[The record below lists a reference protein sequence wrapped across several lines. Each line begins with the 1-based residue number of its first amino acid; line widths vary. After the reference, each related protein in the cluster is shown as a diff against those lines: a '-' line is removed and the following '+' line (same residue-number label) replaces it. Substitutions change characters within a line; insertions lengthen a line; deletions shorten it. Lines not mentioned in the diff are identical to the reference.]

1 MHRRRF
7 ALGIAGIAGLPWA
20 LKPQAAQAASI
31 GQPAPAFSVPD
42 VTGRMTKLSDFKGR
56 PVVLEWL
63 NPGCPF
69 VRKHYQGNMQAL
81 QREFTGRGVAWLSI
95 KSTDMASH
103 DYLPAPALA
112 QWVEAQQASPTAVL
126 IDEDGIAGRA
136 MGARVTPHMF
146 IIDTQ
151 GVLVY
156 AGAIDSIASFRV
168 SDINRAT
175 NFVRQGLNELLAGQ
189 RVSAPITQPYGCSI
203 KFRS

>member
-1 MHRRRF
+1 MQRRTLT
-7 ALGIAGIAGLPWA
+7 LGIAGLAAWPWVLRPSMA
-20 LKPQAAQAASI
+20 RAASI
-31 GQPAPAFSVPD
+31 GQPAPGFSIPD
-42 VTGRMTKLSDFKGR
+42 TDGRMVNLSDFRGR

-69 VRKHYQGNMQAL
+69 VRKHYQGNMQTL

-103 DYLPAPALA
+103 DYKPAPALA
-112 QWVEAQQASPTAVL
+112 QWVQEQQAAPTAVL
-126 IDEDGIAGRA
+126 MDEDGMAGRA

-146 IIDTQ
+146 IINAD
-151 GVLVY
+151 GMLVY

-168 SDINRAT
+168 SDIERAT

-189 RVSAPITQPYGCSI
+189 PISVPLTQPYGCSI
-203 KFRS
+203 KFRT